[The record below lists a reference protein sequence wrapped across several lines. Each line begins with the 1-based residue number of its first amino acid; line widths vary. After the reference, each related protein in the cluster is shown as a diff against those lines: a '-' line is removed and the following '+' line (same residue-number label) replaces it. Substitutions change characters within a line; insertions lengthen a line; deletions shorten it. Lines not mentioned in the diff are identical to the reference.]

1 MQRKIRIQLQ
11 PDIETAKV
19 LSQTIEQYTW
29 SFNAVSK
36 YGWEN
41 DLANGVELHKATY
54 YDHRAELSN
63 LETVPHSLRCPVLH
77 SLV

>member
-1 MQRKIRIQLQ
+1 MQRTIRIQLQ

-41 DLANGVELHKATY
+41 DLANGVNVTMG
-54 YDHRAELSN
+54 
-63 LETVPHSLRCPVLH
+63 
-77 SLV
+77 